1 MLMYST
7 MLDIANTLTQEAFI
21 QLVIEWNQKSA
32 HKENIIPDLHYQ
44 GERHIRLGH
53 DEKWMDIEEYE
64 EKNIIAIRYQKQGE
78 DASIWNTDYI
88 MNFDEMKMA
97 IHLDHSYTLHSQLD
111 VLGFSTPRFLSL
123 LIAHG
128 YLKDDGLLP
137 VLRKPIKIN
146 KDTLS
151 LLVACMND
159 QAQNRLPVIYISKTK
174 KDSYA
179 VDVKKLSSR
188 LKGVAHV
195 LTQESYDDTL
205 MIRRT
210 CPSQVAYN
218 GGIDIYL
225 PHGTHQHIA
234 YREYFDE
241 GERLFNK
248 VSREILHYANVQAVL
263 PLYTWSGVN
272 NAILQEKWHHM
283 QSEYEKAKNEVDE
296 YLGAFD
302 DDYAKMQKQI
312 DELTKAN
319 LSLTL
324 ENQGLRSKLSD
335 SQKVPV
341 LYFGEEE
348 EFYQGEIKE
357 MLLDA
362 INAQLKN
369 VQDHS
374 RRHDVYEDILQKND
388 HQHLYQKRMNTIKAV
403 LKDYKSLNASLKQKL
418 MDLGFEIQDDGKHYK
433 LIYYGDERYML
444 VIAKTGSDVREGKNN
459 ASMICKKMF

>member
-44 GERHIRLGH
+44 GERHIRLGN

-111 VLGFSTPRFLSL
+111 VLGF
-123 LIAHG
+123 
-128 YLKDDGLLP
+128 
-137 VLRKPIKIN
+137 
-146 KDTLS
+146 
-151 LLVACMND
+151 
-159 QAQNRLPVIYISKTK
+159 ISKTK